1 MADNNGMDI
10 QINKHIHE
18 RARLLILTYLA
29 TNEDS
34 NDIPFNDLKAALNM
48 TGGNLSVQLRNLEEV
63 GYLTVTKTIEKRKT
77 VTRVRLTQKGYEEF
91 IAYLDTMEKII
102 QSVKE

>member
-1 MADNNGMDI
+1 MDF

-29 TNEDS
+29 TNES
-34 NDIPFNDLKAALNM
+34 NALSFNDLKAALDM

-63 GYLTVTKTIEKRKT
+63 GYVDVTKTIEKRKT
-77 VTRVRLTQKGYEEF
+77 LTTVSLTQKGYE
-91 IAYLDTMEKII
+91 ALMSYLDTMEKII
-102 QSVKE
+102 RSVKE